1 MEGVLRGDVRG
12 GEAGGGGCDV
22 GVGGGGAG
30 VLGILIWRAGSVKRE
45 VGGGIRDRDV
55 GERG

>member
-1 MEGVLRGDVRG
+1 MERVLRGDVRG
-12 GEAGGGGCDV
+12 GEVGGGCCDV

-55 GERG
+55 GERR